1 MRLHASTFWI
11 RYWVPGGFLESC
23 WFPVQSFLEL
33 RETGFRWRRKG
44 AAGRQTHPQARSENT
59 EGLFFFHGLLYI
71 WTTSVREGPFSSI
84 NYPPKR
90 PHVPTQ
96 APVCLSADSQS
107 NQISNLTYHKSTSS
121 EIYSQKYILKV
132 LTPLSSLWVRGPLLI
147 QDVFSSASRFQ
158 QSLTALMLHKGETAC
173 SVLKLR
179 QPP

>member
-33 RETGFRWRRKG
+33 RETGFRWRRKV

-59 EGLFFFHGLLYI
+59 EGLFFSMDFFISGLPP
-71 WTTSVREGPFSSI
+71 WGKAPFLPLIVPQTPPST
-84 NYPPKR
+84 YPS
-90 PHVPTQ
+90 T
-96 APVCLSADSQS
+96 CLSADSQS
-107 NQISNLTYHKSTSS
+107 NQISNLTYHKSTFS
-121 EIYSQKYILKV
+121 EIYSQKYLLKV